1 MWKICE
7 SRQRVLPQTAVCTSF
22 KQPLLCNYA
31 ISPRMMLLIFLDST
45 YGKYN
50 IHVASTVWDCGTSVL
65 MWKPASRITSRSSPP
80 LHRHPPFYPLNH
92 PSWLSNEV
100 ARMVY
105 VGKIKSWK
113 RGHCGSNPKQK
124 KEPHPSMQQKK
135 SLQWTILTRKV
146 PGHNFFFFFFSKRGK
161 ICQMHLFLNSPCC
174 LFIVCYV
181 TLSRVIS
188 ICVDR

>member
-50 IHVASTVWDCGTSVL
+50 MHVASTVWDCGTSVL

-113 RGHCGSNPKQK
+113 RGHCGSNPKKKK

-146 PGHNFFFFFFSKRGK
+146 PGHNYFFSVNGEEYVKC
-161 ICQMHLFLNSPCC
+161 IYFS
-174 LFIVCYV
+174 IVHVAYL
-181 TLSRVIS
+181 LSAMLHCPV
-188 ICVDR
+188 